1 MVFSPLH
8 EASSQPVLFVNGRI
22 IDPANGI
29 DLVGDIFVENGSIV
43 EIGPGLDV
51 ERPHLQRIDLQGK
64 WLVPGLIDMH
74 VHLRE
79 PGDEYKETVVS
90 GTKAAAAG
98 GFTAVAPMPNTRP
111 VNDNQAVTA
120 LIRSK
125 AGKGY
130 ARVYP
135 VGAISQG
142 SSGDN
147 LAEYGEMR
155 DAGVVAVSDDGLPV
169 LDGQLMRRAL
179 EYAGN
184 YNLLVI
190 SHSEELS
197 LSRHGVMNEGSISTR
212 MGLIGIPRA
221 AEEIMVYRDIA
232 LARYTGCPIHIAH
245 VSTRESVS
253 LIRRAKEQGCRVT
266 AETAPHYFT
275 LTEEAIGSYDARAKM
290 NPPLRTADDVAAIK
304 EGLQDGA
311 LDAIATDH
319 APHSEL
325 EKDVEF
331 DLAANGIIGLE
342 TALPLSLALVRDGL
356 LSPARLVELLAVN
369 PARILGVA
377 GGSLAVGAAAD
388 VTVIDPDRDF
398 RYDLEQ
404 VVSKSR
410 NSPFLGWE
418 LTGKAV
424 LTMVGGQVTCSEI

>member
-1 MVFSPLH
+1 MDFSPLH
-8 EASSQPVLFVNGRI
+8 EASSHSLLLANGRI
-22 IDPANGI
+22 IDPLNGI
-29 DLVGDIFVENGSIV
+29 DQIGDVLIENGSIV
-43 EIGPGLDV
+43 EVGPGIKVDQSQVTRL
-51 ERPHLQRIDLQGK
+51 DLQGK
-64 WLVPGLIDMH
+64 WVVPGLIDMH

-98 GFTAVAPMPNTRP
+98 GFTAVAAMPNTKP
-111 VNDNQAVTA
+111 VNDNQSVTA
-120 LIRSK
+120 LIYSK
-125 AGKGY
+125 AAQGY

-142 SSGDN
+142 SSGEN
-147 LAEYGEMR
+147 LAEFGEMQA
-155 DAGVVAVSDDGLPV
+155 AGVVAVSDDGLPV
-169 LDGQLMRRAL
+169 RDGQLMRRAL

-190 SHSEELS
+190 SHSEEMS
-197 LSRHGVMNEGSISTR
+197 LSRHGVMNEGSLSTR

-232 LARYTGCPIHIAH
+232 LARYTGRPVHIAH

-253 LIRRAKEQGCRVT
+253 LIRRAKKQGGLVT

-290 NPPLRTADDVAAIK
+290 NPPLRTADDIVAIK
-304 EGLQDGA
+304 EGLRDGT

-342 TALPLSLALVRDGL
+342 TAVPLALALVRDEL
-356 LSPARLVELLAVN
+356 LTPTRLVELFSVN
-369 PARILGVA
+369 PARILGVV
-377 GGSLAVGAAAD
+377 GGSLAQGQVAD
-388 VTVIDPDRDF
+388 VTVIDPERNF
-398 RYDLEQ
+398 TYDLGQ

-410 NSPFLGWE
+410 NSPFIGWE

-424 LTMVGGQVTCSEI
+424 LTMVGGRVTYSDI